1 MVHWQSFRR
10 FFRLMMS
17 SAVDADHRRERLRFM
32 ELNVGVP
39 TKIAVLAILGYLL
52 FLSDW
57 FRELS
62 VIGDVALP
70 TVKTFFIA
78 YLVIN
83 TVAIAFCLFIT
94 RWPLA
99 LAQTVTLMVAAVDTL
114 FVSAMVVVTGGIESI
129 IYWIFIGLIVRN
141 AISNPIPVVQISM
154 NLLAIASYL
163 VAVYV
168 HRSVVA
174 LDPGAPEF
182 LDPTQLMASDIL
194 SRQADELLFV
204 RGSFLLLMS
213 VCCYGVQV
221 LFDRDRLA
229 ELESREFVLRQE
241 QLRSAGRLAAEI
253 AHQLKNPLAIINN
266 AAWSLQRQAEKSGN
280 STITQPLQII
290 RDEVDRSDHIL
301 TELMGYAR
309 LSEGRVEKLDM
320 STELDEAIKQAFP
333 PEADFN
339 VKVQVEVARGLPAL
353 LMQRVHLREV
363 LVNLLVNARDAA
375 LANHKNEKG
384 GHVWIEAKLDAADR
398 SVMFTVR
405 DDGAGIPADQVER
418 VFEPYFTTKAKGTGL
433 GLAIVK
439 HNAEL
444 YGGSVRAE
452 SELGKGARFIVGFS
466 SRALLTQ

>member
-1 MVHWQSFRR
+1 MIHWQSFRR
-10 FFRLMMS
+10 FFRLMMTS
-17 SAVDADHRRERLRFM
+17 VVDADHRRERLRFM
-32 ELNVGVP
+32 ELNLGVP
-39 TKIAVLAILGYLL
+39 TKIAVLGMLGYLL

-57 FRELS
+57 FRGLS
-62 VIGDVALP
+62 IIGDVALP

-78 YLVIN
+78 YLIIN
-83 TVAIAFCLFIT
+83 TLAIAFCLFIT

-99 LAQTVTLMVAAVDTL
+99 LAQTVTLTVATVDTL
-114 FVSAMVVVTGGIESI
+114 FVSAMVVVTGGIESVM
-129 IYWIFIGLIVRN
+129 YWIFIGLIVRN
-141 AISNPIPVVQISM
+141 AISNPIPVAQISM
-154 NLLAIASYL
+154 NLLTIASYL
-163 VAVYV
+163 GAVRV
-168 HRSVVA
+168 HRILVA
-174 LDPGAPEF
+174 LDPRAPEF
-182 LDPTQLMASDIL
+182 LDPEQLMAEEIL

-204 RGSFLLLMS
+204 RASFLLLMS
-213 VCCYGVQV
+213 ACCYGVQV

-280 STITQPLQII
+280 TAITQPLQII

-320 STELDEAIKQAFP
+320 STELDEAIMQAFP

-339 VKVQVEVARGLPAL
+339 VKVQVDVSRGLPAL

-363 LVNLLVNARDAA
+363 LLNLLVNARDAA
-375 LANHKNEKG
+375 LANHKNDKG

-405 DDGAGIPADQVER
+405 DDGGGIPADQVER
-418 VFEPYFTTKAKGTGL
+418 VFEPYFTTKVKGTGL

-452 SELGKGARFIVGFS
+452 SELGKGAIFIVGFS